1 MDARVILV
9 LVMGILGWAYQAI
22 QPPPPK
28 ICGSSNGPPVT
39 STRVRLRDGR
49 HMAYMEQ
56 GVPKEMAK
64 YKIVLVHGFDGTK
77 EFSLPASQEV
87 VEELGI
93 YFVSFDRAGYG
104 ESDPNPQRSVK
115 SEAFDIQDLADQL
128 ELGSKFYVIGVSM
141 GGYTIWSCLKY
152 IPHRLAGASLI
163 VPVVNYWWPSF
174 PTDLSRAA
182 YRKQLV
188 QDQWTL
194 RIAHYTRPLFYWWMT
209 QKWFP
214 SSSVVE
220 RNPEIFSRGDKEI
233 IQKILAIRRLPTPDK
248 ARQQGVYESLHRD
261 VMIGFGTWEFDPMNI
276 NNPFPHNEGS
286 VHLWQ
291 GYEDRLVPVSLQ
303 RYVSERLPWIRYHE
317 VPDGGH
323 LLFFNSSLRENILK
337 ALLLGEEPSSI
348 SV

>member
-152 IPHRLAGASLI
+152 IPHRHDDSL
-163 VPVVNYWWPSF
+163 S
-174 PTDLSRAA
+174 
-182 YRKQLV
+182 
-188 QDQWTL
+188 
-194 RIAHYTRPLFYWWMT
+194 
-209 QKWFP
+209 
-214 SSSVVE
+214 
-220 RNPEIFSRGDKEI
+220 
-233 IQKILAIRRLPTPDK
+233 
-248 ARQQGVYESLHRD
+248 
-261 VMIGFGTWEFDPMNI
+261 
-276 NNPFPHNEGS
+276 
-286 VHLWQ
+286 
-291 GYEDRLVPVSLQ
+291 LVPTKIYNKSPLSL
-303 RYVSERLPWIRYHE
+303 VLMA
-317 VPDGGH
+317 
-323 LLFFNSSLRENILK
+323 LFLF
-337 ALLLGEEPSSI
+337 
-348 SV
+348 

>member
-104 ESDPNPQRSVK
+104 ESDPYPQRSAK

-128 ELGSKFYVIGVSM
+128 ELGLKFYVIGFSW
-141 GGYTIWSCLKY
+141 GGYSVWGCLKY
-152 IPHRLAGASLI
+152 IPHRLQGAALI
-163 VPVVNYWWPSF
+163 APAINFWWPSF
-174 PTDLSRAA
+174 PANLSREA

-214 SSSVVE
+214 SSSYVQIK
-220 RNPEIFSRGDKEI
+220 PEIFSPQDKEI
-233 IQKILAIRRLPTPDK
+233 MQKILANRRPSNPDK
-248 ARQQGVYESLHRD
+248 GRQQGDYECLHRD
-261 VMIGFGTWEFDPMNI
+261 LMVGFGTWEFDPMDIVNS
-276 NNPFPHNEGS
+276 FPHNEGS
-286 VHLWQ
+286 VHIWQ
-291 GYEDRLVPVSLQ
+291 GYEDRLVPVTLQ

-317 VPDGGH
+317 LPDGGH
-323 LLFFNSSLRENILK
+323 LFFNISSLSDNILK
-337 ALLLGEEPSSI
+337 ALLLGEEVSST
-348 SV
+348 SA